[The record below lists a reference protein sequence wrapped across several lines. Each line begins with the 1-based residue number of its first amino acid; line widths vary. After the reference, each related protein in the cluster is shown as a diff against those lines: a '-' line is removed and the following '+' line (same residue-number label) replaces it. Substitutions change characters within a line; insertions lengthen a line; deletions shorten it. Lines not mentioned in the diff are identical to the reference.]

1 MSCFLPVPIQHFKG
15 EILVT
20 VKIERIYTKAQE
32 NNVVRVLVD
41 RVWPRGISKAE
52 ANLDYWL
59 KEIGPTSQLRK
70 WFHHDPER
78 FAAFKNQYLKEL
90 QTLDEQ
96 RAAFAELQEI
106 VGQNEHVVLLYAAK
120 DTEHN
125 HAILLQNWINHPP
138 QTLKNKNQS

>member
-1 MSCFLPVPIQHFKG
+1 MSTSYQHLKRG
-15 EILVT
+15 ILVT

-32 NNVVRVLVD
+32 DNVVRVLVD
-41 RVWPRGISKAE
+41 RVWPRGISKAD

-59 KEIGPTSQLRK
+59 KEISPTSQLRK

-78 FAAFKNQYLKEL
+78 FDTFKDQYLKEL

-96 RAAFAELQEI
+96 RVAFAELQKI
-106 VGQNEHVVLLYAAK
+106 VSQNEHVVLLYAAK

-138 QTLKNKNQS
+138 QSLKNKNQS